1 MVLKCWTGARNDG
14 KRYPICAQ
22 IDKSTLSE
30 EQIKT
35 LRDAKL
41 KEVRKTLGVGR
52 GRPQMP
58 TVGGGFTRA
67 EINAMR
73 DALVSEVKKELKIKP
88 QHKGVTRK
96 AGRPKKR
103 IFKK

>member
-1 MVLKCWTGARNDG
+1 M
-14 KRYPICAQ
+14 
-22 IDKSTLSE
+22 DKSTLSK
-30 EQIKT
+30 EQIKS

-41 KEVRKTLGVGR
+41 KEVRKALGVGR
-52 GRPQMP
+52 GRPQKA

-67 EINAMR
+67 EMNAMR